1 MSFIIPNIILT
12 EVKNKGRIFPCDT
25 FNIILKKK
33 KIGDHTGDFYHTGG
47 HTILL

>member
-1 MSFIIPNIILT
+1 MSFIIPSIIPT
-12 EVKNKGRIFPCDT
+12 EARNKGRIFPCDT
-25 FNIILKKK
+25 FNIILKK